1 LRTEAPLSQFG
12 AFVYRNKLAI
22 LASTALC
29 VTSGFAQTADAAPP
43 VPYSWT
49 GFYVGGNL
57 GYSWGKPDTIT
68 AVSPFSQLA
77 PAFSFP
83 GGSSSTPLKPNGFIG
98 GGQVGYNWQF
108 APRWLT
114 GIEADWQ
121 WSGQKASKLGGF
133 TGNTTACSSAICAFT
148 NTADITAKLSWFGTV
163 RGRVGVLSNNMLFY
177 GTGGLAYGKVL
188 VSGTNTLSL
197 NDVGNAITTTYST
210 PFSYSKTK
218 EGYAVGG
225 GIEGAIGT
233 SNWTW
238 KVEYLHIDLGSMSGG
253 SFGSVPVVTLSDKF
267 TDEIVRIGINYR
279 FAATPFSL

>member
-1 LRTEAPLSQFG
+1 M
-12 AFVYRNKLAI
+12 YRNKLAI

-57 GYSWGKPDTIT
+57 GYSWGKADTT
-68 AVSPFSQLA
+68 AAVSPFSQVA
-77 PAFSFP
+77 PVVFNFP
-83 GGSSSTPLKPNGFIG
+83 GGSSSTPVKPNGFIG
-98 GGQVGYNWQF
+98 GGQIGYNWQF
-108 APRWLT
+108 APSWLT

-133 TGNTTACSSAICAFT
+133 TGATTDCSSAICAFT
-148 NTADITAKLSWFGTV
+148 NTTDITAKLSWFGTV
-163 RGRVGVLSNNMLFY
+163 RGRVGVVSNNMLFY

-218 EGYAVGG
+218 AGYVVGG
-225 GIEGAIGT
+225 GIEGAIGM

-238 KVEYLHIDLGSMSGG
+238 KVEYLHIDLGSIGGG

-267 TDEIVRIGINYR
+267 TDEIFRIGINYR
-279 FAATPFSL
+279 FAGTPFSL